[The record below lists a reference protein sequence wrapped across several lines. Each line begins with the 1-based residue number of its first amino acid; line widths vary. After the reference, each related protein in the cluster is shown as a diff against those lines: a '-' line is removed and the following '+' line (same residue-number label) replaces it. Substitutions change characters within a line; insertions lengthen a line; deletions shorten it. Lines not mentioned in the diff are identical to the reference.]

1 MIYIPIQLIIDES
14 PVISQLL
21 QLLQLLQKHS
31 VAPSGNQ
38 SDASNDF
45 PVQFNDFPSFFI
57 ILLVDF
63 FTSCLM
69 TLP

>member
-14 PVISQLL
+14 PVIS